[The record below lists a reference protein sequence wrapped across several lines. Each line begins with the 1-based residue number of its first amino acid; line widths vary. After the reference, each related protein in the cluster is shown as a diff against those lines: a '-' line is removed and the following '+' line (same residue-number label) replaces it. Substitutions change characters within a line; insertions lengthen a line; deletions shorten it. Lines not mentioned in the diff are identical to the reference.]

1 MKPIII
7 LTALALL
14 AGVPEVAAQKK
25 QYSDYNLRRATE
37 LLEKNKSQEAVHWID
52 EHLKMYPNDSD
63 AFALRACA
71 YRDDGY
77 IDYAVAELSKALEY
91 WNDKCQTELYWI
103 YEERGVNYMYLKE
116 YDKALADL
124 DKAYTLAKKKY
135 KHNTEDG
142 ILDQIV
148 MQQAHIYYTQKRYN
162 EADKIY
168 RAMVERNESEIS
180 AILGLARNMIAR
192 KEYHKAIPL
201 LDKCAQIDYKYD
213 QVYRF
218 RMMAYSKMGDNQR
231 AIDDAVAY
239 CATTQRPEDDEYVNV
254 LKSSPRY
261 AIGKISEQ
269 INQNDNWLWRL
280 HRGLLFEYI
289 GDYRK
294 AIADYEAIELKY
306 GADAELYSYK
316 AESYR
321 QLGLMDDAIEQ
332 MTNAIALGDNGS
344 FLYCILSRADY
355 YRLAGKYREAIADFT
370 KYIEQKPTDVFGYYR
385 RGWCYELM
393 GNDKS
398 AMDNYN
404 AGIEID
410 KTYPYLYLMRGE
422 QYLKQGDIAKA
433 NADFEQILKLDNIAN
448 ENSCRQY
455 ALHFLGRDTEAIEW
469 MNEIIKKAPNNKDN
483 YYDQAC
489 LYARMGKKREAV
501 SALHTALEKG
511 YRSFAHIAADD
522 DLDTIREL
530 PEFKVM
536 IKEYKGKIV
545 QFETNVNDNKDTVKD
560 TSVVQMRKLRSGV
573 YEIPCTI
580 NGLQLKFI
588 FDTGASDVS
597 ISSVEAAFMLKNG
610 YLKDKDIVGKA
621 YYSTATGEIHEGT
634 KVILREIKIGDAI
647 LRDVEASV
655 THSQQAPLLL
665 GQSVMERFGVIAI
678 DNTTSKLTIK
688 QR

>member
-1 MKPIII
+1 MKMLILIIVVI
-7 LTALALL
+7 FYT
-14 AGVPEVAAQKK
+14 GQSVYAQKK

-37 LLEKNKSQEAVHWID
+37 LLGKNKSQEAVHWID

-306 GADAELYSYK
+306 GADSELYSYK

-332 MTNAIALGDNGS
+332 MTKALALGDKES
-344 FLYCILSRADY
+344 FLYCLLSRADY
-355 YRLAGKYREAIADFT
+355 YRLAGRYREAIADFT
-370 KYIEQKPTDVFGYYR
+370 KYIEQKPTDAFGYYR

-393 GNDKS
+393 GDDKN
-398 AMDNYN
+398 AMEDYN

-410 KTYPYLYLMRGE
+410 NKYPYLYLMRGE
-422 QYLKQGDIAKA
+422 QYLKQGDKVRA
-433 NADFEQILKLDNIAN
+433 NADFEQIIKQDTIAN
-448 ENSCRQY
+448 AGSCRHY
-455 ALHFLGRDTEAIEW
+455 ALHLLGRNEEAIEW
-469 MNEIIKKAPNNKDN
+469 MDKIIKSQPNDSGN
-483 YYDQAC
+483 YYDKAC
-489 LYARMGKKREAV
+489 LCARMGNKQEAI
-501 SALHTALEKG
+501 SALRTAFEKG
-511 YRSFAHIAADD
+511 YRTFLHIEHDD
-522 DLDTIREL
+522 DMDAIRDMA
-530 PEFKVM
+530 EFKVL
-536 IKEYKGKIV
+536 IEEYKGKV
-545 QFETNVNDNKDTVKD
+545 VKVESVAKDDNDTVNGVA
-560 TSVVQMRKLRSGV
+560 VVQMRKMRSGV
-573 YEIPCTI
+573 YEVPCTI
-580 NGLQLKFI
+580 NELPLKFI
-588 FDTGASDVS
+588 FDTGASTVT

-610 YLKDKDIVGKA
+610 YLKDGDIRGKE
-621 YYSTATGEIHEGT
+621 YFSTATGEIHEGT
-634 KVILREIKIGDAI
+634 KICLREIKIGDAI
-647 LRDVEASV
+647 LRNVEASV
-655 THSQQAPLLL
+655 THIQQAPLLL
-665 GQSVMERFGVIAI
+665 GQSVMERFGVITI

>member
-1 MKPIII
+1 MKMLILIIVVI
-7 LTALALL
+7 FYT
-14 AGVPEVAAQKK
+14 GQSVYAQKK

-37 LLEKNKSQEAVHWID
+37 SLGKNKSQEAAHWID

-77 IDYAVAELSKALEY
+77 IDYAVAELNKALEY

-116 YDKALADL
+116 YGKALADL

-135 KHNTEDG
+135 KHNAEDG

-148 MQQAHIYYTQKRYN
+148 MQQAHIYYVQKRYD

-168 RAMVERNESEIS
+168 KKMVERNESEIS
-180 AILGLARNMIAR
+180 AILGIARNMIGR
-192 KEYHKAIPL
+192 EEYKEAISL
-201 LDKCAQIDYKYD
+201 LDKCVQIDYKYD
-213 QVYRF
+213 QAYRF
-218 RMMAYSKMGDNQR
+218 RMKAYSGLGNNEK
-231 AIDDAVAY
+231 AIDDAIAY
-239 CATTQRPEDDEYVNV
+239 CATTRQPDDDEYVKAM
-254 LKSSPRY
+254 KSSPCY

-269 INQNDNWLWRL
+269 INQNDNWLWRM
-280 HRGLLFEYI
+280 HRGLLFEYV
-289 GDYRK
+289 GDYQK

-332 MTNAIALGDNGS
+332 ITKALSLGDKDS
-344 FLYCILSRADY
+344 FLYCLLSRADY
-355 YRLAGKYREAIADFT
+355 YRLAGKYNEAIADFT

>member
-14 AGVPEVAAQKK
+14 AGVPEVTAQKK
-25 QYSDYNLRRATE
+25 QYSDYNLRRAAE
-37 LLEKNKSQEAVHWID
+37 LMDENKYNEAGYLID
-52 EHLKMYPNDSD
+52 QHLKEFSNDSD
-63 AFALRACA
+63 AYILRGCK
-71 YRDDGY
+71 YRDEGY
-77 IDYAVAELSKALEY
+77 VDYAIAEYDKALKFWNKNTQTPKFVIYRSRAEL
-91 WNDKCQTELYWI
+91 
-103 YEERGVNYMYLKE
+103 YMQLKE
-116 YDKALADL
+116 YDKALSDL
-124 DKAYTLAKKKY
+124 SEAYECAKKIY
-135 KHNTEDG
+135 KFNSEEYV
-142 ILDQIV
+142 LEELLA
-148 MQQAHIYYTQKRYN
+148 MQAHIYYVTKRYD
-162 EADKIY
+162 ESDKIY
-168 RAMVERNESEIS
+168 QELIARNSADIS
-180 AILGLARNMIAR
+180 AILGLARNQVER
-192 KEYHKAIPL
+192 KKYKEAITL
-201 LDKCAQIDYKYD
+201 LDRCMQIDPNYD
-213 QVYRF
+213 QVYYY
-218 RMMAYSKMGDNQR
+218 RMKAFSRLGDKER
-231 AIDDAVAY
+231 AIDNALEFCEKASRLV
-239 CATTQRPEDDEYVNV
+239 DDDYYRV
-254 LKSSPRY
+254 LKSSPHY
-261 AIGKISEQ
+261 AIAKISEK
-269 INQNDNWLWRL
+269 ISKDDCWLWRIR
-280 HRGLLFEYI
+280 RGLLFEYV

-294 AIADYEAIELKY
+294 AIADYQSLEFKY
-306 GADAELYSYK
+306 GASAELYSYK
-316 AESYR
+316 AECYSE
-321 QLGLMDDAIEQ
+321 LGLMDNAIEQ
-332 MTNAIALGDNGS
+332 ITKAIALGDNDS
-344 FLYCILSRADY
+344 FLYCLLSRADY
-355 YRLAGKYREAIADFT
+355 YRLAGRYREAITDFT
-370 KYIEQKPTDVFGYYR
+370 KYIEQKPTDAFGYYR

-393 GNDKS
+393 GDDKS
-398 AMDNYN
+398 AMADYN
-404 AGIEID
+404 MGIEVN
-410 KTYPYLYLMRGE
+410 KTHPYLYLMRGA
-422 QYLKQGDIAKA
+422 QYLKQGDMAKA
-433 NADFEQILKLDNIAN
+433 KADFEQILKLDKVAN
-448 ENSCRQY
+448 GNSCRQY

-469 MNEIIKKAPNNKDN
+469 MNEIIKKNPNNKDN

-489 LYARMGKKREAV
+489 LYARMGKKEEAV

-634 KVILREIKIGDAI
+634 KVILREIKMGDAI

-665 GQSVMERFGVIAI
+665 GQSVMERFGTITI

>member
-1 MKPIII
+1 MKMLILIIVVI
-7 LTALALL
+7 FYT
-14 AGVPEVAAQKK
+14 GQSVYAQKK

-37 LLEKNKSQEAVHWID
+37 LLGKNKPQEAAHWID

-77 IDYAVAELSKALEY
+77 IDYAVAELNKALEY

-116 YDKALADL
+116 YGKALADL

-135 KHNTEDG
+135 KHNAEDG

-148 MQQAHIYYTQKRYN
+148 MQQAHIYYVQKRYD

-168 RAMVERNESEIS
+168 KKMVERNESEIS
-180 AILGLARNMIAR
+180 AILGIARNMIGR
-192 KEYHKAIPL
+192 EEYKEAISL
-201 LDKCAQIDYKYD
+201 LDKCVQIDYKYD
-213 QVYRF
+213 QAYRF
-218 RMMAYSKMGDNQR
+218 RMKAYSGLGNNEK
-231 AIDDAVAY
+231 AIDDAIAY
-239 CATTQRPEDDEYVNV
+239 CATTRQPDDDEYVKAM
-254 LKSSPRY
+254 KSSPRY

-269 INQNDNWLWRL
+269 INQNDNWLWRM
-280 HRGLLFEYI
+280 HRGLLFEYV

-393 GNDKS
+393 GDDKS

-404 AGIEID
+404 AGIELD

>member
-1 MKPIII
+1 MKMLILIIVVI
-7 LTALALL
+7 FYT
-14 AGVPEVAAQKK
+14 GQSVYAQKK

-37 LLEKNKSQEAVHWID
+37 LLGKNKSQEAAHWID

-103 YEERGVNYMYLKE
+103 HEERGVNYMYLKE
-116 YDKALADL
+116 YDKALVDL

-135 KHNTEDG
+135 KHNAEDG

-148 MQQAHIYYTQKRYN
+148 MQQAHIYYTQKKYA

-168 RAMVERNESEIS
+168 KEMIERNESEIS

-192 KEYHKAIPL
+192 EGFQKAIPL

-218 RMMAYSKMGDNQR
+218 RMKAYSGLGNKEK
-231 AIDDAVAY
+231 AIDDAIAY
-239 CATTQRPEDDEYVNV
+239 CATTRQLDDDEYVNV

-269 INQNDNWLWRL
+269 INQNDNWLWRM

-393 GNDKS
+393 GDDKS

-404 AGIEID
+404 AGIELD

-597 ISSVEAAFMLKNG
+597 ISSVEAAFMLKNS